1 MITIYERVPK
11 TRENAYGIK
20 ELAKEDSLI
29 GKEPCLL
36 CISAQNMYKKSVF
49 GIIREGMQASRIRT
63 TEEIGPGYDIKDFPV
78 HFLGLTFQEDEKYK
92 TPGEEL
98 AQEYIIPLIEK
109 VPNEERNTLKNKF
122 RNINVLTFCNGTQ
135 TYIELEEL
143 VQKRM
148 QELGYDLEE
157 QKDILK
163 QISVTAIETMSD
175 TSNINATC
183 STFIDVNDTEIWTPL
198 TEKIQKKLDDE
209 QKKII
214 QIPLSENKRLYYF
227 KGDGTHSIKEYL
239 KDQSLI
245 KVPICAHVV
254 SSLNNSIYNNKEN
267 NHTPLMQDD
276 SFYNTLIP
284 QLNNDAIKKEEIV
297 EMFDNNVDYDGVA
310 KKTSETLDTL
320 NELDIAY
327 KMINTLE
334 KDNTYLQESLKES
347 HTSFEK
353 LVNTVEKK
361 VPEDTYYEILVEGT
375 GFQMPIGKEEIKS
388 ESKGRK

>member
-1 MITIYERVPK
+1 MIKIYERVPK
-11 TRENAYGIK
+11 TKENAYGVNELTK
-20 ELAKEDSLI
+20 EKSLI

-109 VPNEERNTLKNKF
+109 VPKEERTTLKNQF
-122 RNINVLTFCNGTQ
+122 RNINVLTFCNGTE
-135 TYIELEEL
+135 TYIELEKI
-143 VQKRM
+143 VKQRM
-148 QELGYDLEE
+148 QELGYSLEE

-163 QISVTAIETMSD
+163 QISVTAIETMAD
-175 TSNINATC
+175 TSNIDATC
-183 STFIDVNDTEIWTPL
+183 STFIDVNDTEIWTPVS
-198 TEKIQKKLDDE
+198 EKMQQKLEEE
-209 QKKII
+209 QKQII

-227 KGDGTHSIKEYL
+227 TGEGTHSIKEYL
-239 KDQSLI
+239 EDESPI

-254 SSLNNSIYNNKEN
+254 SSLNNSIYNKKKKD
-267 NHTPLMQDD
+267 HIPLISDD
-276 SFYNTLIP
+276 SFYNTLIQ
-284 QLNNDAIKKEEIV
+284 QLNNNTINKEEAI
-297 EMFDNNVDYDGVA
+297 EIFDNNVEYDGVV
-310 KKTSETLDTL
+310 KKPSETLAIL
-320 NELDIAY
+320 NELDSAY
-327 KMINTLE
+327 KMINALE
-334 KDNTYLQESLKES
+334 KNNTYLQESLKES

-375 GFQMPIGKEEIKS
+375 GFQMPIGQEEKKE